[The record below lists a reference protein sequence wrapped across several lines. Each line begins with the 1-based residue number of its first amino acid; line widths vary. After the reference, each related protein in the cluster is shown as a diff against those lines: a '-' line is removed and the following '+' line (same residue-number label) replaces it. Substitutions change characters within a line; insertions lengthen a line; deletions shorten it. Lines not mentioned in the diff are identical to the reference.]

1 MPNRASQPRVNTRFL
16 AWWLV
21 CALFIAYSSTVV
33 GPSGL
38 NFVPLEAADAWRA
51 FRTRA
56 FTWVSLGADQ
66 RADWMGNLTLY
77 VPFGYLLAGALW
89 PRRGAASPRAAAA
102 AAAGVAWALALA
114 FVLAVKFAQLYF
126 PPRTV
131 MLNYVVAQALGA
143 AVGIAVFGIS
153 HILVRSHPLG
163 QGWHRLED
171 PRERLR
177 LALVGYGAALCVF
190 ILMPLDFA
198 LSAHELLAQLRGIPE
213 AVARLPGADRSPVV
227 RGALLLASAL
237 STVPLGLLLAIGPQV
252 RQRSLREVNVRG
264 FVWMTALW
272 LLSTLVLSATPSL
285 LTLVLR
291 VAGIALGAWGLRWLQ
306 KQDADRLLHR
316 LRSWSAAAALP
327 YLLLLFAVNGLLSR
341 HWQTPSDALRSAYA
355 LGWLPLFDY
364 YIVSKAAA
372 AKNIVAHALMYAPIG
387 LFAWL
392 NGARPAVA
400 LGTASLLALVVE
412 LARYMRPG
420 LEGDVNA
427 VAVAGVAAF
436 LTARAMPGVWRMV
449 AGVVKGRQT
458 DRTST

>member
-1 MPNRASQPRVNTRFL
+1 MHDNAAPPRPNPRFL

-21 CALFIAYSSTVV
+21 CALLILYASTVV
-33 GPSGL
+33 GPSGP

-56 FTWVSLGADQ
+56 FTWVNLGADQ

-89 PRRGAASPRAAAA
+89 PRTEAGPRRLAAA
-102 AAAGVAWALALA
+102 AAAGAAWALALA

-131 MLNYVVAQALGA
+131 MLNYVVAQGIGA
-143 AVGIAVFGIS
+143 AVGIAVFGVS
-153 HILVRSHPLG
+153 RSFFRAHPLG
-163 QGWHRLED
+163 QGWHRLEES
-171 PRERLR
+171 RERLR
-177 LALVGYGAALCVF
+177 LALMGYGAALCVF

-198 LSAHELLAQLRGIPE
+198 LTPHELLAQLGRLPD
-213 AVARLPGADRSPVV
+213 AVIRLPGADRSPIVQA
-227 RGALLLASAL
+227 ALLLASAL
-237 STVPLGLLLAIGPQV
+237 ATVPLGLLLALGPHG
-252 RQRSLREVNVRG
+252 RQRSLGEVNARAV
-264 FVWMTALW
+264 VWMTALW
-272 LLSTLVLSATPSL
+272 LLSTLVLSAAPSL
-285 LTLVLR
+285 LTLALR
-291 VAGIALGAWGLRWLQ
+291 VAGVALGGWGTRRLQ

-316 LRSWSAAAALP
+316 LRSRSAVAALP

-341 HWQTPSDALRSAYA
+341 QWLTPSEALRSAYA

-387 LFAWL
+387 VFAWL

-400 LGTASLLALVVE
+400 LGTASLLALLVE

-427 VAVAGVAAF
+427 VAVAGAAAF
-436 LTARAMPGVWRMV
+436 LTARAMPAVWRIV
-449 AGVVKGRQT
+449 TSVVKGRQT
-458 DRTST
+458 DRKSR